1 MRPGKVSGL
10 VPKRSYLGTP
20 ATAPGPAGPQ
30 MLKAFGQI
38 RNNPLMYLNRVW
50 QEYGDVVQFPIPR
63 PPTYLVVDP
72 SGVERV
78 LLGSARYYGKSTIQ
92 YRALSLVTGEGLL
105 TADTEAWRRQRPM
118 VQPAFHHESLAEIA
132 AHIAVAIDRI
142 TDDWRRAGSGT
153 VMDVD
158 AAMMHGALEVVGHAL
173 FGTDLTRDA
182 EQLASAT
189 LSALDVVIARA
200 RVPIS
205 PPDWVRTPANRIL
218 RRANGQLDAA
228 VHAMLQER
236 RAENR
241 NSPSD
246 MLDILLSV
254 RDDDGV
260 GLTDLEIRNQMVTF
274 IVAGHETVA
283 SALTWAW
290 GLLAANPK
298 WQKRMQAEIDEV
310 VGGRRVTF
318 ADYANLPVTRA
329 IYDEVLR
336 LYPPAWLITRK
347 ALVDDLLGGCEIPA
361 GALIIL
367 SPYLLHR
374 HPDIWEQPNDF
385 EPDRFL
391 GGKINRTAFIPF
403 GYGPR
408 LCVGRDFANL
418 EGVLMLAGLGGRF
431 EVEFAGGAQ
440 LPAGNPLVTIRPPAG
455 MPLVVRERVSSVGE

>member
-1 MRPGKVSGL
+1 MWPEKVSGP

-30 MLKAFGQI
+30 MFKAFGQI

-132 AHIAVAIDRI
+132 AHIGVAIDRI
-142 TDDWRRAGSGT
+142 STDWRRAGSGT
-153 VMDVD
+153 VIDVD

-173 FGTDLTRDA
+173 FGTDLSRDA

-200 RVPIS
+200 RVPVS
-205 PPDWVRTPANRIL
+205 PPDWVPTPANRIL

-228 VHAMLQER
+228 VHAMIQER
-236 RAENR
+236 RAKNR
-241 NSPSD
+241 NPPSD

-254 RDDDGV
+254 RDDHGV
-260 GLTDLEIRNQMVTF
+260 GLTEIEIRNQMVTF

-290 GLLAANPK
+290 GLLAANPG

-310 VGGRRVTF
+310 IGGRQVTF

-329 IYDEVLR
+329 IFDEVLR
-336 LYPPAWLITRK
+336 MYPPAWLITRK
-347 ALVDDLLGGCEIPA
+347 ALVDDVLGGCEIPA

-367 SPYLLHR
+367 SPYLLH
-374 HPDIWEQPNDF
+374 
-385 EPDRFL
+385 
-391 GGKINRTAFIPF
+391 
-403 GYGPR
+403 
-408 LCVGRDFANL
+408 
-418 EGVLMLAGLGGRF
+418 
-431 EVEFAGGAQ
+431 
-440 LPAGNPLVTIRPPAG
+440 
-455 MPLVVRERVSSVGE
+455 